1 MPDVDISDMGDVEDI
16 HGLKDLRVPPTS
28 SVRWTPIPPGTA
40 ACKVTV
46 LRTGKI
52 TMPLGML
59 LRMQT
64 TDKIEIPVF
73 TFLVEV
79 RRERIVLGGQH
90 ESG

>member
-1 MPDVDISDMGDVEDI
+1 
-16 HGLKDLRVPPTS
+16 
-28 SVRWTPIPPGTA
+28 
-40 ACKVTV
+40 V